1 MWTSK
6 RTRRRLARAV
16 DSVAYLAFI
25 TFVTIAVFV
34 CVDVLEAV
42 LRVTHLYILDI
53 FIVAALVV
61 LLADISINS
70 VVDKDS
76 TLTVYW
82 LVDFL
87 AVWSLLLDAPTL
99 LGNRC
104 VWAVGCGLCFV
115 CAKAHS
121 VLEIC
126 PYLLRTL
133 LVDVF
138 TTVCITPS
146 PSPLDS
152 VDAVLHTDYDGT
164 TDLFTGFLSTGRRL
178 MRSMKVRAQGA
189 QPCSVNTLPQP
200 PFPVRACVCPALA
213 PTGGHE
219 TLG

>member
-16 DSVAYLAFI
+16 DSGAYLAFI

-42 LRVTHLYILDI
+42 LPVTHLYILDI

-104 VWAVGCGLCFV
+104 VWAVGCGLRAVFCLRQS
-115 CAKAHS
+115 A
-121 VLEIC
+121 LC
-126 PYLLRTL
+126 PGNM
-133 LVDVF
+133 
-138 TTVCITPS
+138 
-146 PSPLDS
+146 PLS
-152 VDAVLHTDYDGT
+152 FKNA
-164 TDLFTGFLSTGRRL
+164 
-178 MRSMKVRAQGA
+178 
-189 QPCSVNTLPQP
+189 
-200 PFPVRACVCPALA
+200 AC
-213 PTGGHE
+213 
-219 TLG
+219 